1 MPYRI
6 LPALPIVLSLG
17 LSAPVSAQ
25 DIGPGLAGSYLA
37 ARTAVIDGDHRA
49 AAVYFENALAA
60 DPGNPMLIGNAIFA
74 NAALGHWGRASD
86 IADMMP
92 DSDEGQELV
101 HLVRMVQGLA
111 AGDLIG
117 VRAAIEAGQ
126 GAGPFIDELALGW
139 IYLGEGDMRRATQ
152 TFEAIAEDGALAD
165 IAYTHLALAR
175 AAVGD
180 FEGADKILSGAAV
193 GPLGVSERSVDHEHE
208 AVRTFVARQ
217 ADAII
222 VTGFTHSARCRTL
235 LENFGGPVVETWN
248 LRNEAIDLSVG
259 YSNFEAAAAMTRYLL
274 EKGYRSIAMVGGA
287 FENNDQAADR
297 HAGFL
302 HAMRAAGR
310 PVPPEN
316 VIAVPNPT
324 TIQSGGAL
332 MTELMQRPDPPDA
345 VFFQAELPAQG
356 AMLACISQGLSVPGD
371 VAIAGFGD
379 LSLSGLLP
387 VPMTT
392 VKIRSHEIGRRAAE
406 ITLARLRGEE
416 IPKAAVD
423 VGFDL
428 VVRASA

>member
-1 MPYRI
+1 MSTS
-6 LPALPIVLSLG
+6 SL
-17 LSAPVSAQ
+17 
-25 DIGPGLAGSYLA
+25 
-37 ARTAVIDGDHRA
+37 
-49 AAVYFENALAA
+49 F
-60 DPGNPMLIGNAIFA
+60 
-74 NAALGHWGRASD
+74 
-86 IADMMP
+86 
-92 DSDEGQELV
+92 
-101 HLVRMVQGLA
+101 
-111 AGDLIG
+111 
-117 VRAAIEAGQ
+117 
-126 GAGPFIDELALGW
+126 
-139 IYLGEGDMRRATQ
+139 
-152 TFEAIAEDGALAD
+152 
-165 IAYTHLALAR
+165 
-175 AAVGD
+175 GD
-180 FEGADKILSGAAV
+180 FAEGGEQDVMRAKGMQESC
-193 GPLGVSERSVDHEHE
+193 PRPCSERLTVDHEHE
-208 AVRTFVARQ
+208 AVRNFRGAQ
-217 ADAII
+217 ADAINRDR
-222 VTGFTHSARCRTL
+222 VRQPSATQVPGTL

>member
-1 MPYRI
+1 MPPEKHKVTLKDVSR
-6 LPALPIVLSLG
+6 ASGLSLIT
-17 LSAPVSAQ
+17 VSRALRKPETVHA
-25 DIGPGLAGSYLA
+25 DTRARVHRTIDELGYVPNLA
-37 ARTAVIDGDHRA
+37 ARSLTSQRSDMVGVVVPVLTSSLFADFAEGVASVMRA
-49 AAVYFENALAA
+49 N
-60 DPGNPMLIGNAIFA
+60 GM
-74 NAALGHWGRASD
+74 
-86 IADMMP
+86 
-92 DSDEGQELV
+92 Q
-101 HLVRMVQGLA
+101 
-111 AGDLIG
+111 
-117 VRAAIEAGQ
+117 
-126 GAGPFIDELALGW
+126 
-139 IYLGEGDMRRATQ
+139 
-152 TFEAIAEDGALAD
+152 
-165 IAYTHLALAR
+165 
-175 AAVGD
+175 
-180 FEGADKILSGAAV
+180 IL
-193 GPLGVSERSVDHEHE
+193 LGVSERSVDHEHE

-316 VIAVPNPT
+316 VLAVPNPT

-416 IPKAAVD
+416 IPTAAVD